1 MPRLEGPEVVA
12 CERALAPR
20 AHFCRAWDAIRG
32 TLPTQGVRGRARVA
46 VEATARKHRDATDI
60 IERARALWQ

>member
-1 MPRLEGPEVVA
+1 MPSAAGPEVVA
-12 CERALAPR
+12 CERALSPLATR
-20 AHFCRAWDAIRG
+20 RAWDAIRG
-32 TLPTQGVRGRARVA
+32 TGPTQGVRGRARVA